1 MDENLNTGYLEN
13 FNCFF
18 DLGVAEK
25 KFIHRNTEM
34 KTIEK
39 NEVVY
44 FQDDL
49 AHSIY
54 FLKVGRIRISKF
66 NNKGKEFVLNIL
78 YPGEFF
84 GEASVMGNDNRKEA
98 AIAEDK
104 VSLCIMKEN
113 KMKELL
119 LEVPMLN
126 FKFSQILEER
136 LEKSQKRLEDLT
148 FKSNQQRIIEFLKDS
163 VKTSEKKNNI
173 FRIKNSLTHDKIA
186 KLTSTNRQEVTR
198 VFSYLK
204 KHHIIDYDRTFI
216 SILDFEK
223 LEIS

>member
-1 MDENLNTGYLEN
+1 
-13 FNCFF
+13 
-18 DLGVAEK
+18 
-25 KFIHRNTEM
+25 M

-39 NEVVY
+39 NEVIY

-54 FLKVGRIRISKF
+54 FIKVGRIRISKF
-66 NNKGKEFVLNIL
+66 NKKGKEFILNIL
-78 YPGEFF
+78 YPGEIF
-84 GEASVMGNDNRKEA
+84 GEASVMGKDKRKEA

-119 LEVPMLN
+119 LQVPMLN

-136 LEKSQKRLEDLT
+136 LEKTQKRLEDLI

-163 VKTSEKKNNI
+163 VNTSENSNGI

-186 KLTSTNRQEVTR
+186 KLTSTNRQEVSS

-204 KHHIIDYDRTFI
+204 KHNIIDYDRTYI
-216 SILDFEK
+216 SILDFKK
-223 LEIS
+223 LETS